1 LFKLIFILKII
12 ELFKLDFIP
21 HDNKTIAEMLNVI
34 GISSL
39 EELYQDIPNDL
50 IIKKSNL
57 PSGLTEPDLLR
68 YMENISRK
76 NKNYSNSFLGAG
88 CYYHYIPTIVDFVIS
103 RSEFY
108 TSYTPYQAEA
118 SQGYLQAIY
127 EYQTLI
133 SKLTQMEIANASM
146 YDGSTALAEAAI
158 MATIIT
164 RKSTIIL
171 LKGIHPE
178 YEEVVKTYC
187 WGQDINI
194 ETCTEETLQTK
205 INDNTAA
212 VLIQSPNFF
221 GDIEDV
227 SKITQTVKEKSQNCL
242 IVQVMT
248 DPTCLGVLIP
258 PGSTDIDIF
267 IAEGQSFGISPSFG
281 GPGLGIFTAK
291 KKYLRKMPGRLIGKT
306 KEINGDQEGYILT
319 LQAREQHIRREKA
332 SSNICTNQALCSLA
346 ALTYLLALG
355 RTGLKEIA
363 SQNIQKAHHLKMQLK
378 KLPGY
383 EILNKK
389 PTYNEFLIKCP
400 NIEYLIEACKERNLL
415 PPLTISKYYPEMQN
429 VALVCVTEM
438 NSGESIEAFIDA
450 AQSALKKKEEKN

>member
-1 LFKLIFILKII
+1 M
-12 ELFKLDFIP
+12 DFIP
-21 HDNKTIAEMLNVI
+21 HDNKTIAEMLSVI
-34 GISSL
+34 GVASL
-39 EELYQDIPNDL
+39 DDLYQDIPKDL
-50 IIKKSNL
+50 IIGKLKM

-68 YMENISRK
+68 YMENISKK
-76 NKNYSNSFLGAG
+76 NKIYSNSFLGAG
-88 CYYHYIPTIVDFVIS
+88 CYYHYIPTLVDFVIS

-118 SQGYLQAIY
+118 SQGYLQAMY
-127 EYQTLI
+127 EYQTII
-133 SKLTQMEIANASM
+133 SRLTQMDIANASM
-146 YDGSTALAEAAI
+146 YDGSTALAEAAV

-164 RKSTIIL
+164 RKNSIL
-171 LKGIHPE
+171 LLEGIHPE
-178 YEEVVKTYC
+178 YEEVVRTYC

-194 ETCTEETLQTK
+194 ETCIEENLK
-205 INDNTAA
+205 DKLNNNTAA

-221 GDIEDV
+221 GDIEDI
-227 SKITQTVKEKSQNCL
+227 SKLTKNVKERSQNCL
-242 IVQVMT
+242 VVQVMT
-248 DPTCLGVLIP
+248 DPTCLGVLKP
-258 PGSTDIDIF
+258 PGSTDVDIF

-306 KEINGDQEGYILT
+306 KEINGDREGYILT

-363 SQNIQKAHHLKMQLK
+363 SQNIQKAHYLKMQLEK
-378 KLPGY
+378 IPGY

-389 PTYNEFLIKCP
+389 PTYNEFLVKCP
-400 NIEYLIEACKERNLL
+400 SINSLILKCKKQNLL
-415 PPLTISKYYPEMQN
+415 PPLKISKFFPEMKN
-429 VALVCVTEM
+429 IALVCVTEI
-438 NSGESIEAFIDA
+438 NSSESIDAFINA
-450 AQSALKKKEEKN
+450 AKSTLKGNEVGD

>member
-1 LFKLIFILKII
+1 
-12 ELFKLDFIP
+12 LDFIP
-21 HDNKTIAEMLNVI
+21 HDNKTIAEMLSVI
-34 GISSL
+34 GVASL
-39 EELYQDIPNDL
+39 DDLYQDIPKDL
-50 IIKKSNL
+50 IIGKLKM

-68 YMENISRK
+68 YMENISKK
-76 NKNYSNSFLGAG
+76 NKIYSNSFLGAG
-88 CYYHYIPTIVDFVIS
+88 CYYHYIPTLVDFVIS

-118 SQGYLQAIY
+118 SQGYLQAMY
-127 EYQTLI
+127 EYQTII
-133 SKLTQMEIANASM
+133 SRLTQMDIANASM
-146 YDGSTALAEAAI
+146 YDGSTALAEAAV

-164 RKSTIIL
+164 RKNSIL
-171 LKGIHPE
+171 LLEGIHPE
-178 YEEVVKTYC
+178 YEEVVRTYC

-194 ETCTEETLQTK
+194 ETCIEENLK
-205 INDNTAA
+205 DKLNNNTAA

-221 GDIEDV
+221 GDIEDI
-227 SKITQTVKEKSQNCL
+227 SKLTKNVKERSQNCL
-242 IVQVMT
+242 VVQVMT
-248 DPTCLGVLIP
+248 DPTCLGVLKP
-258 PGSTDIDIF
+258 PGSTDVDIF

-306 KEINGDQEGYILT
+306 KEINGDREGYILT

-363 SQNIQKAHHLKMQLK
+363 SQNIQKAHYLKMQLEK
-378 KLPGY
+378 IPGY

-389 PTYNEFLIKCP
+389 PTYNEFLVKCP
-400 NIEYLIEACKERNLL
+400 NINSLILKCKKQNLL
-415 PPLTISKYYPEMQN
+415 PPLKISKFFPEMKN
-429 VALVCVTEM
+429 IALVCVTEI
-438 NSGESIEAFIDA
+438 NSSESIDAFINA
-450 AQSALKKKEEKN
+450 AKSTLKGNEVGD